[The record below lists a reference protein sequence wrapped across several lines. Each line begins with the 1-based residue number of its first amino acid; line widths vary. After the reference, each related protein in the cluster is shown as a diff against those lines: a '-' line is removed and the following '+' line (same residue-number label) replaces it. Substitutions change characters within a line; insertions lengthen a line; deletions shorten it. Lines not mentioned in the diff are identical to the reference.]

1 MYPKSRAEMGVQVSP
16 TFELRR
22 SGFPDAAADRKTSH
36 SVRISAVM
44 FSPSDGA
51 AILFPRES
59 YAVGMAFA
67 LALGTLLAIAGLLV
81 TSVQG
86 FAVAAGLHG
95 SAVGPLA
102 KALVTRHVGFAIPAV
117 MFSLFSQSMVIF
129 YFIGTGR
136 LVKDDTARF
145 PEAERRRI
153 LSALSDLSAGRLPPR
168 PSPSSPRSRSSFS
181 AARSTRTRCR
191 RGPTLPRR

>member
-1 MYPKSRAEMGVQVSP
+1 
-16 TFELRR
+16 
-22 SGFPDAAADRKTSH
+22 
-36 SVRISAVM
+36 
-44 FSPSDGA
+44 
-51 AILFPRES
+51 
-59 YAVGMAFA
+59 MAFA

-153 LSALSDLSAGRLPPR
+153 LSALSDLKRRTSPAATFALFSSITVFVLGGAVHTHALPSWTHLAASLTALAIHCWALAAEWKAFGDNARLM
-168 PSPSSPRSRSSFS
+168 
-181 AARSTRTRCR
+181 AD
-191 RGPTLPRR
+191 PRRFVRESASVST